1 MKITIYGGIEKQTK
15 ENVKI
20 IRGYLTPI
28 SEEGPDMSLFDD
40 DFYSTKRSK
49 QRQDTWRPKGTGAF
63 TSFAGRR
70 RNVALIAGVGGAL
83 AMLLLVGLVA
93 GFGKSNTSGAPL
105 AIPASVAKAEAHPMN
120 SNDSVVAATEKIKPA
135 VVSVISSKKDDKGQ
149 ETGLGIGSGVI
160 FARNGDKV
168 RIVTN
173 SHVVE
178 SGNQFEIV
186 NFQGEHRKATLIG
199 RDRITDLALLEADG
213 KDIKVLAEFGDSE
226 SLRAGEMAIAVGN
239 PLGLGF
245 SPTVTQGIIS
255 SPKRTIPVSLAREGT
270 DYDWEMDVIQT
281 DAAINQGNS
290 GGPLVNIEGKVIGIN
305 SMKISDTGV
314 EGLGFAI
321 PINSVKPIMESLIK
335 DHKVKRPLMG
345 VSTQELQ
352 AFKGTD
358 VLKLPADVK
367 TGVIVFDVSGPAKEA
382 GLKAQDVI
390 VQLDDRKIDSTIS
403 LRKYLYNEKKIG
415 DKVNVVYYRGG
426 KKLNAV
432 VTLVE
437 AMDK

>member
-1 MKITIYGGIEKQTK
+1 
-15 ENVKI
+15 
-20 IRGYLTPI
+20 
-28 SEEGPDMSLFDD
+28 MSLFDD
-40 DFYSTKRSK
+40 DFYSTKTSRERQQK
-49 QRQDTWRPKGTGAF
+49 QPVWRPKGSFQFASF
-63 TSFAGRR
+63 TDRK
-70 RNVALIAGVGGAL
+70 RNVAIIAGLGGAL
-83 AMLLLVGLVA
+83 LMLIFMWVIGLTTRDVS
-93 GFGKSNTSGAPL
+93 KT
-105 AIPASVAKAEAHPMN
+105 AIAVPASVKAEAHPMN
-120 SNDSVVAATEKIKPA
+120 NDTVVTATEKIKPA

-149 ETGLGIGSGVI
+149 ETGIGIGSGVI
-160 FARNGDKV
+160 FGRNGDKV

-178 SGNQFEIV
+178 NGNQYEIV
-186 NFQGEHRKATLIG
+186 NFQGEHRKATLVG
-199 RDRITDLALLEADG
+199 RDRVTDLAVLEADG
-213 KDIKVLAEFGDSE
+213 KDVKVIAEFGDSE
-226 SLRAGEMAIAVGN
+226 QLRAGETAIAVGN

-255 SPKRTIPVSLAREGT
+255 SPKRTIPVALSRDGG

-290 GGPLVNIEGKVIGIN
+290 GGPLVNIEGKVVGIN
-305 SMKISDTGV
+305 SMKIADTGV

-321 PINSVKPIMESLIK
+321 PINSVKPVIESLIT

-352 AFKGTD
+352 AFTGTD

-367 TGVIVFDVSGPAKEA
+367 TGVIVFDVSGPAKDA

-403 LRKYLYNEKKIG
+403 LRKYLYNEKRIG
-415 DKVNVVYYRGG
+415 DKVSVIYYRGG
-426 KKLNAV
+426 KKLSAT
-432 VTLVE
+432 VTLAE
-437 AMDK
+437 ASDK

>member
-1 MKITIYGGIEKQTK
+1 
-15 ENVKI
+15 
-20 IRGYLTPI
+20 
-28 SEEGPDMSLFDD
+28 MSLFDD
-40 DFYSTKRSK
+40 DFYSTKRSR
-49 QRQDTWRPKGTGAF
+49 QRETPWRPKGSGAF
-63 TSFAGRR
+63 TGFTVRR

-83 AMLLLVGLVA
+83 AMLLLVGLV
-93 GFGKSNTSGAPL
+93 GGLSKSGTHAETAAVSA
-105 AIPASVAKAEAHPMN
+105 AATKAETRPMN
-120 SNDSVVAATEKIKPA
+120 VNDSVVAATEKIKPA
-135 VVSVISSKKDDKGQ
+135 VVSVISAKRDDKGQ
-149 ETGLGIGSGVI
+149 ETGIGIGSGVM
-160 FARNGDKV
+160 FAKSGDKV

-178 SGNQFEIV
+178 NGNQFEIV

-199 RDRITDLALLEADG
+199 RDKITDLAVLEADG

-255 SPKRTIPVSLAREGT
+255 SPKRTIPVSLSREGT

-290 GGPLVNIEGKVIGIN
+290 GGPLVNIEGKVVGIN
-305 SMKISDTGV
+305 SMKISDMGV

-321 PINSVKPIMESLIK
+321 PINSVKPILESLIT

-367 TGVIVFDVSGPAKEA
+367 TGVIVFEVSGPAKEA

-390 VQLDDRKIDSTIS
+390 VQLDDRKIDSTIA

-437 AMDK
+437 AADK

>member
-1 MKITIYGGIEKQTK
+1 
-15 ENVKI
+15 
-20 IRGYLTPI
+20 
-28 SEEGPDMSLFDD
+28 MSLFDD

-290 GGPLVNIEGKVIGIN
+290 GGPLVNIEGKVVGIN

-321 PINSVKPIMESLIK
+321 PINNVKPIIDSLIK

>member
-1 MKITIYGGIEKQTK
+1 
-15 ENVKI
+15 
-20 IRGYLTPI
+20 
-28 SEEGPDMSLFDD
+28 MSLFDD

-290 GGPLVNIEGKVIGIN
+290 GGPLVNIEGKVVGIN

-321 PINSVKPIMESLIK
+321 PINSVKPIMDSLIK

>member
-1 MKITIYGGIEKQTK
+1 
-15 ENVKI
+15 
-20 IRGYLTPI
+20 
-28 SEEGPDMSLFDD
+28 MSLFDD
-40 DFYSTKRSK
+40 DFYSTKTTR
-49 QRQDTWRPKGTGAF
+49 QRQPKPRNWRPKSSFDIMAF
-63 TSFAGRR
+63 ADRR
-70 RNVALIAGVGGAL
+70 RNVAIAAAIIGAL
-83 AMLLLVGLVA
+83 LMLFLMWIIGLVRHGSQVGTVA
-93 GFGKSNTSGAPL
+93 MPAAAITDVRPL
-105 AIPASVAKAEAHPMN
+105 N
-120 SNDSVVAATEKIKPA
+120 NDSVITATEKIKPA
-135 VVSVISSKKDDKGQ
+135 VVSVISTKKDDKGQ
-149 ETGLGIGSGVI
+149 ETGMGIGSGVI
-160 FARNGDKV
+160 FGRNGDKV
-168 RIVTN
+168 RIATN

-178 SGNQFEIV
+178 NGNQFEIV
-186 NFQGEHRKATLIG
+186 NFQGEHRPATLVG
-199 RDRITDLALLEADG
+199 RDRITDLAVLEADG
-213 KDIKVLAEFGDSE
+213 KDIKVIAEFGDSDQ
-226 SLRAGEMAIAVGN
+226 LRTGETAIAVGN

-255 SPKRTIPVSLAREGT
+255 SPKRTIPVSLTRDGG

-321 PINSVKPIMESLIK
+321 PINSVKPVMETLIK
-335 DHKVKRPLMG
+335 DHKIKRPLIG

-352 AFKGTD
+352 AFSGTD

-367 TGVIVFDVSGPAKEA
+367 TGVIVFDVSGPAKDA

-415 DKVNVVYYRGG
+415 DKVSVVYYRGG
-426 KKLNAV
+426 KKLTTT
-432 VTLVE
+432 VTLAE
-437 AMDK
+437 ASDK

>member
-1 MKITIYGGIEKQTK
+1 
-15 ENVKI
+15 
-20 IRGYLTPI
+20 
-28 SEEGPDMSLFDD
+28 MSLFDD

-49 QRQDTWRPKGTGAF
+49 QRQDSWRPKGTGAF

-83 AMLLLVGLVA
+83 AMLLLVGIVA
-93 GFGKSNTSGAPL
+93 GFGKSEPSGSAL
-105 AIPASVAKAEAHPMN
+105 AITASAAKAEAHPMN

-149 ETGLGIGSGVI
+149 ETGLGIGSGV
-160 FARNGDKV
+160 
-168 RIVTN
+168 
-173 SHVVE
+173 
-178 SGNQFEIV
+178 
-186 NFQGEHRKATLIG
+186 
-199 RDRITDLALLEADG
+199 
-213 KDIKVLAEFGDSE
+213 LAEFGDSE

-255 SPKRTIPVSLAREGT
+255 SPKRTIPVSLSREGT

-305 SMKISDTGV
+305 SMKIADTGV

-321 PINSVKPIMESLIK
+321 PINSVKPIIESLIK

-415 DKVNVVYYRGG
+415 DKVNVVYYRSG
-426 KKLNAV
+426 KKL
-432 VTLVE
+432 
-437 AMDK
+437 

>member
-1 MKITIYGGIEKQTK
+1 
-15 ENVKI
+15 
-20 IRGYLTPI
+20 
-28 SEEGPDMSLFDD
+28 MSLFDD
-40 DFYSTKRSK
+40 DFYSTKRTK
-49 QRQDTWRPKGTGAF
+49 HRQPVWRPKGSGAF
-63 TSFAGRR
+63 ASFAERR
-70 RNVALIAGVGGAL
+70 RNVALAAGVGGAL
-83 AMLLLVGLVA
+83 AMLLLVGIVN
-93 GFGKSNTSGAPL
+93 GFGDSESSTEAT
-105 AIPASVAKAEAHPMN
+105 AIPAAAANAEVRPMN
-120 SNDSVVAATEKIKPA
+120 INDSIVAATERIKPA

-149 ETGLGIGSGVI
+149 ESGIGIGSGVI

-178 SGNQFEIV
+178 NGNQFEMV
-186 NFQGEHRKATLIG
+186 NFQGEHRSATLVG
-199 RDRITDLALLEADG
+199 RDRVTDLAVLEADG

-226 SLRAGEMAIAVGN
+226 TLRAGEVAIAVGN

-255 SPKRTIPVSLAREGT
+255 SPKRTIPVALSREGT

-290 GGPLVNIEGKVIGIN
+290 GGPLVNIDGKVIGIN

-321 PINSVKPIMESLIK
+321 PINSAKPIIDNLIT

-358 VLKLPADVK
+358 VLKLPAEVK
-367 TGVIVFDVSGPAKEA
+367 TGIIVFDVSGPSKEA
-382 GLKAQDVI
+382 GLKPQDVI
-390 VQLDDRKIDSTIS
+390 IQLDDRKIDSTIA
-403 LRKYLYNEKKIG
+403 LRKYLYNEKHIG
-415 DKVNVVYYRGG
+415 DKVNVVFYRGG
-426 KKLNAV
+426 KKMNTV

-437 AMDK
+437 ATDK

>member
-1 MKITIYGGIEKQTK
+1 
-15 ENVKI
+15 
-20 IRGYLTPI
+20 
-28 SEEGPDMSLFDD
+28 MSLFDD
-40 DFYSTKRSK
+40 DFYSTKRTK
-49 QRQDTWRPKGTGAF
+49 QRQPVWRPKRSGGFTGF
-63 TSFAGRR
+63 TERK
-70 RNVALIAGVGGAL
+70 RNVALLAGVGGAL
-83 AMLLLVGLVA
+83 AMLLLVGIVSGL
-93 GFGKSNTSGAPL
+93 GKSESQAD
-105 AIPASVAKAEAHPMN
+105 AIAVPASVAIAETHPMN
-120 SNDSVVAATEKIKPA
+120 INDSVVAATEKIKPA

-149 ETGLGIGSGVI
+149 ESGIGIGSGVI

-178 SGNQFEIV
+178 NGNQFEIV
-186 NFQGEHRKATLIG
+186 NFQGEHRKATLVG
-199 RDRITDLALLEADG
+199 RDRITDLAVLEADG
-213 KDIKVLAEFGDSE
+213 KDIKVIAEFGDSE
-226 SLRAGEMAIAVGN
+226 TLRAGEMAIAVGN

-255 SPKRTIPVSLAREGT
+255 SPKRTIPVALSREGT

-290 GGPLVNIEGKVIGIN
+290 GGPLVNIDGKVVGIN

-321 PINSVKPIMESLIK
+321 PINSAKPIIDNLIT

-367 TGVIVFDVSGPAKEA
+367 TGVIVFDVSGPSKEA
-382 GLKAQDVI
+382 GLKPQDVI
-390 VQLDDRKIDSTIS
+390 VLLDDRKIDSTIS
-403 LRKYLYNEKKIG
+403 LRKYLYNEKHIG
-415 DKVNVVYYRGG
+415 DKVNVTYYRGG
-426 KKLNAV
+426 KKMNAV

-437 AMDK
+437 ATDK

>member
-1 MKITIYGGIEKQTK
+1 
-15 ENVKI
+15 
-20 IRGYLTPI
+20 
-28 SEEGPDMSLFDD
+28 MSLFDD
-40 DFYSTKRSK
+40 DFYSTKRS
-49 QRQDTWRPKGTGAF
+49 RRREPVWRPKGTGNFTSF

-70 RNVALIAGVGGAL
+70 RYVALIAGFIGAL
-83 AMLLLVGLVA
+83 GMLIVVGIVHA
-93 GFGKSNTSGAPL
+93 IGGSNSSGNAL
-105 AIPASVAKAEAHPMN
+105 AIPVVAKADVHPMN
-120 SNDSVVAATEKIKPA
+120 SNDSVVAATDRIKPA
-135 VVSVISSKKDDKGQ
+135 VVSVISSKKDDAGQ
-149 ETGLGIGSGVI
+149 ETGIGIGSGVM
-160 FARNGDKV
+160 FARSGDKV

-178 SGNQFEIV
+178 NGNQFEIV
-186 NFQGEHRKATLIG
+186 NFEGEHRKATLVG
-199 RDRITDLALLEADG
+199 RDRITDLAVLEADG
-213 KDIKVLAEFGDSE
+213 KDVKILAEFGDSDK
-226 SLRAGEMAIAVGN
+226 LRAGEMAIAVGN

-245 SPTVTQGIIS
+245 SPTVTQGIVS
-255 SPKRTIPVSLAREGT
+255 SPKRTIPVSLSREGT

-321 PINSVKPIMESLIK
+321 PINSVTPIIDSLIK
-335 DHKVKRPLMG
+335 DHKVKRPLIG

-390 VQLDDRKIDSTIS
+390 VQLDDRKIESTIG

-415 DKVNVVYYRGG
+415 DKINVVYYRGG
-426 KKLNAV
+426 KKLTTV
-432 VTLVE
+432 LTLVE
-437 AMDK
+437 ATDK

>member
-1 MKITIYGGIEKQTK
+1 
-15 ENVKI
+15 
-20 IRGYLTPI
+20 
-28 SEEGPDMSLFDD
+28 MSLFDD
-40 DFYSTKRSK
+40 DFYSTKRTK
-49 QRQDTWRPKGTGAF
+49 QRQPVWRPKRSGG
-63 TSFAGRR
+63 FAGFTERK
-70 RNVALIAGVGGAL
+70 RNVALVAGVGGAL
-83 AMLLLVGLVA
+83 AMLLLVGLVS
-93 GFGKSNTSGAPL
+93 GLGKSDSQAD
-105 AIPASVAKAEAHPMN
+105 AIAVPASVANAETRPMN
-120 SNDSVVAATEKIKPA
+120 INDSVVAATEKIKPA

-149 ETGLGIGSGVI
+149 ESGIGIGSGVI

-178 SGNQFEIV
+178 NGNQFEIV
-186 NFQGEHRKATLIG
+186 NFQGEHRKAALVG
-199 RDRITDLALLEADG
+199 RDRITDLAVLEADG
-213 KDIKVLAEFGDSE
+213 KDIKVIAEFGDSE
-226 SLRAGEMAIAVGN
+226 TLRAGEMAIAVGN

-255 SPKRTIPVSLAREGT
+255 SPKRTIPVALSREGT

-290 GGPLVNIEGKVIGIN
+290 GGPLVNIDGKVVGIN

-321 PINSVKPIMESLIK
+321 PINSVKPIIDNLIT

-367 TGVIVFDVSGPAKEA
+367 TGVIVFDVSGPSKEA
-382 GLKAQDVI
+382 GLKPQDVI
-390 VQLDDRKIDSTIS
+390 VLLDDRKIDSTIS
-403 LRKYLYNEKKIG
+403 LRKYLYNEKHIG
-415 DKVNVVYYRGG
+415 DKVNVTYYRGG
-426 KKLNAV
+426 KKMNAV

-437 AMDK
+437 ATDK

>member
-1 MKITIYGGIEKQTK
+1 
-15 ENVKI
+15 
-20 IRGYLTPI
+20 
-28 SEEGPDMSLFDD
+28 MSLFDD
-40 DFYSTKRSK
+40 DFYSTKTSRK
-49 QRQDTWRPKGTGAF
+49 RERPWRPKGSTPF
-63 TSFAGRR
+63 TSFADRR
-70 RNVALIAGVGGAL
+70 RNVALVAGVGGAL
-83 AMLLLVGLVA
+83 IMLLLVWMVG
-93 GFGKSNTSGAPL
+93 GIGKSSTGASL
-105 AIPASVAKAEAHPMN
+105 AVPASVAKADVHPMN
-120 SNDSVVAATEKIKPA
+120 NNDSVVAATEKIKPT
-135 VVSVISSKKDDKGQ
+135 VVSVISAKKDDKGQ
-149 ETGLGIGSGVI
+149 ETGIGIGSGVI
-160 FARNGDKV
+160 FGRSGDKV

-173 SHVVE
+173 NHVVE

-199 RDRITDLALLEADG
+199 RDRITDLAVLEADG
-213 KDIKVLAEFGDSE
+213 KDIKALAEFGDSDI
-226 SLRAGEMAIAVGN
+226 LRAGETAIAVGN

-255 SPKRTIPVSLAREGT
+255 SPKRTIPVSLSRDGG

-321 PINSVKPIMESLIK
+321 PINSVKPIIDSLIK

-367 TGVIVFDVSGPAKEA
+367 TGVIVFDVSGPAKDA
-382 GLKAQDVI
+382 GLKPQDVI
-390 VQLDDRKIDSTIS
+390 VQLDDRKIDSTIA
-403 LRKYLYNEKKIG
+403 LRKYLYNEKHIG

-426 KKLNAV
+426 KKLNVV

-437 AMDK
+437 ASDK

>member
-1 MKITIYGGIEKQTK
+1 
-15 ENVKI
+15 
-20 IRGYLTPI
+20 
-28 SEEGPDMSLFDD
+28 MSLFDD
-40 DFYSTKRSK
+40 DFYSTKRS
-49 QRQDTWRPKGTGAF
+49 RRREPVWRPKGTGNFTSF
-63 TSFAGRR
+63 TSFAGRKR
-70 RNVALIAGVGGAL
+70 YVALIAGFIGAIGMLIVVGIVHAIG
-83 AMLLLVGLVA
+83 G
-93 GFGKSNTSGAPL
+93 SNSSEKAL
-105 AIPASVAKAEAHPMN
+105 AIPVVAKADVHPMN
-120 SNDSVVAATEKIKPA
+120 SNDSVVAATERIKPA
-135 VVSVISSKKDDKGQ
+135 VVSVISSKKDDTGQ
-149 ETGLGIGSGVI
+149 EAGIGIGSGVM
-160 FARNGDKV
+160 FARSGDKV

-178 SGNQFEIV
+178 NGNQFEIV
-186 NFQGEHRKATLIG
+186 NFEGEHRKATLVG
-199 RDRITDLALLEADG
+199 RDRITDLAVLEADG
-213 KDIKVLAEFGDSE
+213 KDVKVLAEFGDSDK
-226 SLRAGEMAIAVGN
+226 LRAGEMAIAVGN

-245 SPTVTQGIIS
+245 SPTVTQGIVS
-255 SPKRTIPVSLAREGT
+255 SPKRTIPVSLSREGT

-321 PINSVKPIMESLIK
+321 PINSVTPIIDSLIK
-335 DHKVKRPLMG
+335 DHKVKRPLIG

-382 GLKAQDVI
+382 GLKPQDVI
-390 VQLDDRKIDSTIS
+390 VQLDDRKIESTIG

-415 DKVNVVYYRGG
+415 DKINVVYYRGG
-426 KKLNAV
+426 KKLTTV
-432 VTLVE
+432 LTLVE
-437 AMDK
+437 ATDK

>member
-1 MKITIYGGIEKQTK
+1 
-15 ENVKI
+15 
-20 IRGYLTPI
+20 
-28 SEEGPDMSLFDD
+28 MSLFDD
-40 DFYSTKRSK
+40 DFYSTKRKREK
-49 QRQDTWRPKGTGAF
+49 QRPWQPKGSVGF
-63 TSFAGRR
+63 KSFADRR
-70 RNVALIAGVGGAL
+70 RNVALVAGVGGAL
-83 AMLLLVGLVA
+83 IMLALMWLVG
-93 GFGKSNTSGAPL
+93 GFGKGDTATTAL
-105 AIPASVAKAEAHPMN
+105 TVPALAKAEAHPMN
-120 SNDSVVAATEKIKPA
+120 SDTVVTATEKIKPA
-135 VVSVISSKKDDKGQ
+135 VVSVISSKKDEKGQ

-160 FARNGDKV
+160 FGRNGDKV

-186 NFQGEHRKATLIG
+186 NFQGEHRKATLVG
-199 RDRITDLALLEADG
+199 RDRITDLAVLETDG
-213 KDIKVLAEFGDSE
+213 KDLKVIAEFGDS
-226 SLRAGEMAIAVGN
+226 SQLRAGETAIAVGN

-255 SPKRTIPVSLAREGT
+255 SPKRTIPVSLTRDSG

-305 SMKISDTGV
+305 SMKIADTGV

-321 PINSVKPIMESLIK
+321 PINSVKPILDSIIT
-335 DHKVKRPLMG
+335 DHKVKRPLIG

-352 AFKGTD
+352 AFSGTD

-367 TGVIVFDVSGPAKEA
+367 TGVIVFDVSGPAKDA

-390 VQLDDRKIDSTIS
+390 VQLDDRKIDSTIT
-403 LRKYLYNEKKIG
+403 LRKYLYNEKRIG
-415 DKVNVVYYRGG
+415 DKVNVTYYRGG
-426 KKLNAV
+426 KKFSV
-432 VTLVE
+432 SVTLVE
-437 AMDK
+437 ASDK

>member
-1 MKITIYGGIEKQTK
+1 
-15 ENVKI
+15 
-20 IRGYLTPI
+20 
-28 SEEGPDMSLFDD
+28 MSLFDD

-49 QRQDTWRPKGTGAF
+49 LRQDTWRPKGTGAF

-83 AMLLLVGLVA
+83 AMLLLVGVVG
-93 GFGKSNTSGAPL
+93 GFGKSEPSGAAL
-105 AIPASVAKAEAHPMN
+105 AIPASAAKAEAHPMN
-120 SNDSVVAATEKIKPA
+120 SNDTVVAATEKIKPA

-178 SGNQFEIV
+178 NGNQFEMV

-199 RDRITDLALLEADG
+199 RDRITDLAVLEADG

-226 SLRAGEMAIAVGN
+226 TLRAGEMAIAVGN

-255 SPKRTIPVSLAREGT
+255 SPKRTIPVSLSREGT

-290 GGPLVNIEGKVIGIN
+290 GGPLVNIEGRVVGIN

-321 PINSVKPIMESLIK
+321 PINSVKPIIESLIK

-403 LRKYLYNEKKIG
+403 LRKYLYYEKKIG

-426 KKLNAV
+426 KKLTAV

>member
-1 MKITIYGGIEKQTK
+1 
-15 ENVKI
+15 
-20 IRGYLTPI
+20 
-28 SEEGPDMSLFDD
+28 MSLFDD

-49 QRQDTWRPKGTGAF
+49 QREDTWRPKGTGAF
-63 TSFAGRR
+63 ISFAGRR

-93 GFGKSNTSGAPL
+93 GFGKSNTSGAAL

-290 GGPLVNIEGKVIGIN
+290 GGPLVNIEGKVVGIN

-321 PINSVKPIMESLIK
+321 PINSVKPIMDSLIK